1 MAALNYIQAI
11 HDRFWGIVEA
21 HAPTAGKFRLGNRL
35 KLNKPTPD
43 AKPSSR
49 QPADYLELILR
60 PTTGTDS
67 AFATPE
73 TFGEL
78 DSSTGWEFDVT
89 QSFEAKITHD
99 TLELD
104 AEAEL
109 ELLTALRLS
118 GRQLSL
124 SGSPLAYVVTWG
136 PIATART
143 EELVANRLRVVTR
156 FGFPVNM
163 KFTYAQLTT

>member
-11 HDRFWGIVEA
+11 HDRIWAIVEG

-43 AKPSSR
+43 NKPKSR
-49 QPADYLELILR
+49 QPADYPELIIR
-60 PTTGTDS
+60 PTSGTDS
-67 AFATPE
+67 AYDTPE

-78 DSSTGWEFDVT
+78 DSSTGWESEIT
-89 QSFEAKITHD
+89 QTFEVKVTHD

-104 AEAEL
+104 VEAEL
-109 ELLTALRLS
+109 EFLTALRLA

-136 PIATART
+136 PITSARS
-143 EELVANRLRVVTR
+143 EEVVANRDRVVTR
-156 FGFPVNM
+156 FTFPVNM
-163 KFTYAQLTT
+163 QFTYAQLIT